1 MKKVSRFKIAT
12 ILLIG
17 SFAAA
22 LLIGLLLAGVTYDP
36 GENFAA
42 VLWKS
47 AKLFYMWFLGA
58 FPVAVLLLVFSK
70 IPEDLAVI
78 YGAGLYYGTILC
90 RALIS
95 DYVSASDTTCTV
107 IGLIIAA
114 LICRILYLKQE
125 RK

>member
-47 AKLFYMWFLGA
+47 AKLFYMWFLGT
-58 FPVAVLLLVFSK
+58 FPVAALLIIFTK
-70 IPEDLAVI
+70 IDEASAVM
-78 YGAGLYYGTILC
+78 YGAGVYYGTILC
-90 RALIS
+90 GALVS
-95 DYVSASDTTCTV
+95 DYVSASDTTCAVLGFV
-107 IGLIIAA
+107 IAS
-114 LICRILYLKQE
+114 LICRIVYLKHT
-125 RK
+125 KK